1 MKNILLTLCLL
12 FPLLSSSCASSQE
25 DKAQNMIRAI
35 LNQMLPNI
43 ESYETIE
50 FGEFE
55 PAKICFKETAEAHT
69 LLSQLQQI
77 NDDIEYELN
86 NAKLSYDRAI
96 VEKHLRRIKKLEAQF
111 TIISD
116 SIDKRSKT
124 FHYDTTMVSMFH
136 KFRYYDDE
144 KKCHQI
150 IPMTFYFDRN
160 ITKIKGVKY
169 LYNDDSGPEIY
180 SEIP

>member
-69 LLSQLQQI
+69 LL
-77 NDDIEYELN
+77 
-86 NAKLSYDRAI
+86 
-96 VEKHLRRIKKLEAQF
+96 
-111 TIISD
+111 
-116 SIDKRSKT
+116 
-124 FHYDTTMVSMFH
+124 
-136 KFRYYDDE
+136 
-144 KKCHQI
+144 
-150 IPMTFYFDRN
+150 
-160 ITKIKGVKY
+160 
-169 LYNDDSGPEIY
+169 IY